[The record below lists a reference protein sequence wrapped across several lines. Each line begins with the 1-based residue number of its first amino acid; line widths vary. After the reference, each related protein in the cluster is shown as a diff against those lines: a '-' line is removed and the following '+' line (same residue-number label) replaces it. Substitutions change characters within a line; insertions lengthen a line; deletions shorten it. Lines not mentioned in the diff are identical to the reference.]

1 MMSAPA
7 ADRVRKSPA
16 RRRAGP
22 RRRAGGALERRL
34 AGREVAATYLAAERH
49 LSLLPASAATAHLRH
64 SLRAFFSGYLA
75 YDEMLRK
82 RGEVP
87 AFETFRELL
96 DRDPRQHGGAMRKIE
111 VAIERFGFVP

>member
-1 MMSAPA
+1 MSA
-7 ADRVRKSPA
+7 
-16 RRRAGP
+16 
-22 RRRAGGALERRL
+22 
-34 AGREVAATYLAAERH
+34 
-49 LSLLPASAATAHLRH
+49 SLQRNQEHVILTQRDAYFKSAATAHLRH

-96 DRDPRQHGGAMRKIE
+96 DRDPRQHGGAMRKIK